1 MTPERTFVDDLDD
14 PRMQAAIRE
23 LQDLIRAHYPDATFA
38 TGYGEGPDGV
48 HLDVTVDLEDTDE
61 VVDVYIERLLDF
73 QIDDGLALYVIP
85 IRPPERRAAML
96 RARNQTAQASA
107 TAAG

>member
-23 LQDLIRAHYPDATFA
+23 MQDLIRSHYPDATFA

-48 HLDVTVDLEDTDE
+48 HLDVTLDLEDTDE
-61 VVDVYIERLLDF
+61 VVDVYIQRLLEL

-85 IRPPERRAAML
+85 VRTPERRAAML
-96 RARNQTAQASA
+96 RARELAAAS
-107 TAAG
+107 G